1 MSASRHCFYY
11 LSMTYRWYL
20 QVVLNCNF
28 FNFCEDPELS
38 GSPVLNFACVVQ
50 KQLSV
55 HSFIG
60 VDNLNMCIC
69 KDFAFYFAMGLLV
82 WVEIFFCCS
91 FFF

>member
-1 MSASRHCFYY
+1 M
-11 LSMTYRWYL
+11 
-20 QVVLNCNF
+20 VLNCNC

-60 VDNLNMCIC
+60 VEDLNMCIC
-69 KDFAFYFAMGLLV
+69 KDFAFYFAMGILV
-82 WVEIFFCCS
+82 WVGIFFVVV
-91 FFF
+91 FFLGGVSI